1 MHKDNFLKL
10 FSDGKAHVVNPIDIY
25 YTAFQYT
32 GERENKID
40 LYEFHYGEKPNIFDP
55 DFLKEPENSEP
66 VLSFEDGKVMLLSLS
81 IGLEIKKKPI
91 ELCMGDI
98 VIKIER
104 ELSEDNYIT
113 IGYMIYDSD
122 DFIEKMNISEP
133 LQDYI
138 STKN

>member
-1 MHKDNFLKL
+1 
-10 FSDGKAHVVNPIDIY
+10 
-25 YTAFQYT
+25 
-32 GERENKID
+32 
-40 LYEFHYGEKPNIFDP
+40 
-55 DFLKEPENSEP
+55 
-66 VLSFEDGKVMLLSLS
+66 
-81 IGLEIKKKPI
+81 
-91 ELCMGDI
+91 MGDI

-113 IGYMIYDSD
+113 IGYTIYDSD